1 MTIFLNNS
9 KNILYIHVP
18 KTGGEFISEQ
28 LSKYGLKTFHSKS

>member
-9 KNILYIHVP
+9 KNIYIHVP

-28 LSKYGLKTFHSKS
+28 LSKYGLKTFIKKS